1 MTAAANATGNATWI
15 GRLAGALKARAVLL
29 LVVGIPL
36 AAVLM
41 GAVTL
46 YVAFSHA
53 DPGVRPEQPAMS
65 KTSWR
70 ERQ

>member
-1 MTAAANATGNATWI
+1 MKRG
-15 GRLAGALKARAVLL
+15 VLY
-29 LVVGIPL
+29 LVIGIPL

-46 YVAFSHA
+46 YVAFSNP
-53 DPGVRPEQPAMS
+53 DPGVQQDAVPLS

-70 ERQ
+70 ERQEQQETAP